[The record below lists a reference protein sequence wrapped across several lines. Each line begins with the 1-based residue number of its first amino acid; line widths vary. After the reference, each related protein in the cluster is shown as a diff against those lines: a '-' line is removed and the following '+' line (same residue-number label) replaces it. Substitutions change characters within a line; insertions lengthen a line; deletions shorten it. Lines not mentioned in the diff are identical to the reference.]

1 MPRFT
6 GEQLKSMFKTDPKLV
21 SHEVVGAVMRQVFDG
36 FPGDVEVE
44 NEIAAQLGGAKP
56 SNLKCSPL
64 IQRCLTEGVD

>member
-6 GEQLKSMFKTDPKLV
+6 GEQLKSMFKTDPKGT
-21 SHEVVGAVMRQVFDG
+21 SHEVVGALMREFFDA

-56 SNLKCSPL
+56 SNLKGSQT
-64 IQRCLTEGVD
+64 IQRYLTEGFD